1 MQKRWRSACGA
12 AVCALLLHLVALW
25 GLGPVP
31 DRWAMGQPSAR
42 ANAPAPWAVRGV
54 LRWEV
59 DHPAEPLAQRPHAP
73 TELQAGVRSA
83 VPSPAADAARHAPAP
98 VSPPPPP
105 PSPTPTPSPTAAPS
119 QSSPAA
125 ADDPQ
130 GHERP
135 RWPTRAPRDFDQPL
149 LVRRGA
155 QSGQGRW
162 TWVLEKGRFRSELR
176 AEVEAG
182 PAGARSARLEWSTQ
196 GGLDAYGIAPDRFL
210 TRPSRGGA
218 RAVNFQ
224 RDSGRV
230 SYSGPTGHAGLVPG
244 AQDRLSW
251 LAQLL
256 AIVQARLEV
265 EDASGTSPEG
275 GLPPRL
281 PVWVAGPQGD
291 SGDWWFDVAFHRATG
306 CWHFRRQ
313 AERRYDVQVDLWV
326 AAAHAPSGHGSG
338 DGSGHGSGATTG
350 APTAR
355 LARLSMGAE
364 GSRQAP
370 WELFDPTLA
379 AACGP
384 SP

>member
-1 MQKRWRSACGA
+1 MQKRRRSAGGA

-25 GLGPVP
+25 GLGTMP
-31 DRWAMGQPSAR
+31 DRWVMGQPSAR
-42 ANAPAPWAVRGV
+42 ANAPAPWVVQGV
-54 LRWEV
+54 LRWEG
-59 DHPAEPLAQRPHAP
+59 DHPAEPLAHLPHALTAVP
-73 TELQAGVRSA
+73 AGVRSA
-83 VPSPAADAARHAPAP
+83 APPPAADAARHAPAP
-98 VSPPPPP
+98 APPPP
-105 PSPTPTPSPTAAPS
+105 PSPATAQSHHASAAP
-119 QSSPAA
+119 
-125 ADDPQ
+125 DDPQ

-135 RWPTRAPRDFDQPL
+135 RWPTRAPQDFDQSL

-162 TWVLEKGRFRSELR
+162 TWVLEKGRFRSTLR

-256 AIVQARLEV
+256 AIVQARLEN
-265 EDASGTSPEG
+265 ASGTPPEG
-275 GLPPRL
+275 SLPPRL

-326 AAAHAPSGHGSG
+326 AATHAPSGHGSG
-338 DGSGHGSGATTG
+338 EGSGAATG
-350 APTAR
+350 VPTAR